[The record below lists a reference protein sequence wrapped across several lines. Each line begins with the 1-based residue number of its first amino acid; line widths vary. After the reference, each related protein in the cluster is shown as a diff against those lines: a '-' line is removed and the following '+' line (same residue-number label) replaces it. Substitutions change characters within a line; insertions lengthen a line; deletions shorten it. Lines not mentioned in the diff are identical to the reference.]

1 MSQDIQHWVSL
12 VVLMI
17 GIALTQ
23 IAGGGDS
30 KNGEDEDEGSRSKID
45 GVLAVFVACL
55 CSGII
60 ILCILL
66 YSASFCRLCRSVSG
80 KTLKKK
86 QPNLHHNKVNLKI
99 LKLKTLKVGW

>member
-66 YSASFCRLCRSVSG
+66 CSGSFLGYAGVYLEKLLKRSNQ
-80 KTLKKK
+80 TC
-86 QPNLHHNKVNLKI
+86 I
-99 LKLKTLKVGW
+99 IIR